1 MVGLVEL
8 GLCIVEMENEVFLRS
23 RGTVPGAWAQ
33 TEGQFLALIPS
44 FGLLILWPWAG
55 IWKMEAILSIPHSF
69 VKTKWIKVCVSI
81 GL

>member
-8 GLCIVEMENEVFLRS
+8 GRCIVEMENEVFLRP

-44 FGLLILWPWAG
+44 FGLLIL
-55 IWKMEAILSIPHSF
+55 
-69 VKTKWIKVCVSI
+69 
-81 GL
+81 